1 MFRLDLPHHRH
12 EPARAVV
19 HGSRIVRPHWHH
31 AIVVAG
37 VVCTMFAGCTDVSRS
52 SLESVR
58 LAWRGQPKLSPTA
71 EQVMAKPFFQMRA
84 TTNQGDAI
92 LNLGNVDGQRQLWY
106 GKDGVIVVLE
116 HGRVTQTVGLIQNL
130 DGSRVRS
137 PEDPFAIGLH
147 KLDAPTSY
155 DREDDWSPGYRYGI
169 PMHSQLSP
177 SGNTDIDIL
186 GTSHHVLLVTEDV
199 SAPAVDYRITN
210 RYWVD
215 PQDGFIWKSEQQ
227 VAPGLTLKLVQL
239 RPYRS
244 TTP

>member
-1 MFRLDLPHHRH
+1 MFRRGLPHHRH
-12 EPARAVV
+12 EPARVV
-19 HGSRIVRPHWHH
+19 AHGSHAVFSRH
-31 AIVVAG
+31 AIAVAG
-37 VVCTMFAGCTDVSRS
+37 AVCMMLASCTDVSRS

-71 EQVMAKPFFQMRA
+71 EQVLAKPFFQLRA
-84 TTNQGDAI
+84 TTSKGDAI

-116 HGRVTQTVGLIQNL
+116 HGRVIQTVGLIQNL
-130 DGSRVRS
+130 DSSHVRS
-137 PEDPFAIGLH
+137 PGDPFAIGLH
-147 KLDAPTSY
+147 KLDAPATY

-169 PMHSQLSP
+169 PTHGQLSP
-177 SGNTDIDIL
+177 SGSTDIDIL
-186 GTSHHVLLVTEDV
+186 GTPRHVLLVTEDV
-199 SAPAVDYRITN
+199 SAPTVGYRATN

-215 PQDGFIWKSEQQ
+215 PQDGFIWMSEQQ

-244 TTP
+244 ATP